1 MVGLPRGVARSRPAG
16 WLVRLF
22 GGRERTRVVL
32 ALSGVLAFNTADG
45 GMLGALADQLER
57 DFGIGHARF
66 GIVVAAAS
74 AAGAIGAPVA
84 GVLADRTNRVRILA
98 VAIVVWG
105 LAMGAGG
112 LSTGYWWLLFSRLA
126 LGAALAA
133 ANPVVTSLVGDFF
146 HPSERAR
153 AYGLILTGELVG
165 AGLGLVAGGVLGSLA
180 SWRTAFFAFA
190 GASLLLA
197 AVLTRV
203 LNEPQ
208 RGGASWLDN
217 EGPHGRAPAGTNA
230 RSVNASDL
238 FSGEGV
244 QSAESRVL
252 RDPSERVSFLRTVRY
267 LLSIPSFR
275 RLVVA
280 SVVGYFFFAGLRTFA
295 VVFAMRYYG
304 LAEGALTVP
313 LAVIGA
319 VAIMGTVSGGRL
331 ADALLR
337 RGQHTARL
345 VVAATG
351 YLVAAVGFAPG
362 LLVTALPLV
371 VAFFSF
377 GAAGLGAA
385 NPPLDA
391 ARLDIVPGRL
401 WGRAES
407 VRTLTRLA
415 AEAIAPIL
423 FGLTADHLGG
433 RGHSGLGLRNAFL
446 IMLVPLVVNGVMVA
460 MCRRAYPT
468 DTVTAN
474 ASNRA
479 QDK

>member
-1 MVGLPRGVARSRPAG
+1 V
-16 WLVRLF
+16 VRLLD
-22 GGRERTRVVL
+22 GRERTRVVI
-32 ALSGVLAFNTADG
+32 ALSGVLALNTADG

-57 DFGIGHARF
+57 AFGIGHARF
-66 GIVVAAAS
+66 GIVVAVAS

-98 VAIVVWG
+98 VAIVAWG

-112 LSTGYWWLLFSRLA
+112 LSTGYWWLFFSRVA

-133 ANPVVTSLVGDFF
+133 ATPVVTSLVGDFF

-165 AGLGLVAGGVLGSLA
+165 AGLGLAAGGVLGSLV

-190 GASLLLA
+190 GASLVLA
-197 AVLTRV
+197 ALLTRV
-203 LNEPQ
+203 LKEPQ
-208 RGGASWLDN
+208 RGGASWIG
-217 EGPHGRAPAGTNA
+217 EGAHRRTTGAGAEGTP
-230 RSVNASDL
+230 VNASDL

-244 QSAESRVL
+244 HPTQSRVL
-252 RDPSERVSFLRTVRY
+252 RDPSAHWSFLRTVRY

-280 SVVGYFFFAGLRTFA
+280 SVVGYFFFAGLRAFA
-295 VVFAMRYYG
+295 VVFAMRYYR
-304 LAEGALTVP
+304 LAESALTVP
-313 LAVIGA
+313 LLVIGA
-319 VAIMGTVSGGRL
+319 AAILATISGGRL

-337 RGQHTARL
+337 RGKHTARL

-351 YLVAAVGFAPG
+351 YLFAAIGFAPG
-362 LLVTALPLV
+362 LLVTALPLA
-371 VAFFSF
+371 VAFLAV

-391 ARLDIVPGRL
+391 ARLDIVPGQL

-415 AEAIAPIL
+415 AEAVAPIL
-423 FGLTADHLGG
+423 FGVTADLLGG
-433 RGHSGLGLRNAFL
+433 QHESGTGLRNAFL
-446 IMLVPLVVNGVMVA
+446 VMLVPLAINGVLVA
-460 MCRRAYPT
+460 TCRRTYPT
-468 DTVTAN
+468 DTVTAT

-479 QDK
+479 QDKEGR